1 MVTLF
6 KTTAL
11 SLGLLAGIAAAAQAQ
26 TAPSP
31 TVPGQSIA
39 NLPLPGPRA
48 SSLGNIP
55 REQHMPVAQS
65 GIYPGPN
72 AGAVNGPM
80 PPHFEKPADWD
91 QNVAM
96 HPYTSGE
103 GPKAH

>member
-1 MVTLF
+1 MAAFFNGTV
-6 KTTAL
+6 L
-11 SLGLLAGIAAAAQAQ
+11 SLGLLAGIAAVAQAQ
-26 TAPSP
+26 TASDL

-39 NLPLPGPRA
+39 NLPLPGPRP

-55 REQHMPVAQS
+55 REPHLPVAQS
-65 GIYPGPN
+65 GVYPGPN